1 MTAPAPP
8 GPDGWLEF
16 YDPDLYEQEIGP
28 GLRVGPAYAGL
39 LAESGLKT
47 VAEYGCGP
55 GEILVS
61 LARAGHVVTG
71 IDRSAAMTARARLR
85 VSEEPEAVA
94 RRITVVHAA
103 IEGLRLPQPIDAV
116 LMTNEFVLHL
126 LDPDT
131 LVAVLAGA
139 LNNIAPGGRLI
150 LDLPMIDLEL
160 LASAAGKFRDQEF
173 CRGYFAMSDGT
184 TLRVSER
191 VIFSAETWEKEMTF
205 KYERIDA
212 EGRGVDSFFRR
223 LRQRVWTAQEI
234 RFAIALAGAGA
245 IAVDSLAAFP
255 DRLFISAE
263 RRTGA

>member
-1 MTAPAPP
+1 MTTYAST

-39 LAESGLKT
+39 LAESGLQT

-71 IDRSAAMTARARLR
+71 IDRSAAMAHRARLR
-85 VSEEPEAVA
+85 ASEEPEEVA
-94 RRITVVHAA
+94 QRITILHAA
-103 IEGLRLPQPIDAV
+103 IEGLRLSQPVDAV

-126 LDPDT
+126 LEADT
-131 LVAVLAGA
+131 LVAALTGA
-139 LNNIAPGGRLI
+139 LDNLGPGGRLI
-150 LDLPMIDLEL
+150 LDLPVIDFEL
-160 LASAAGKFRDQEF
+160 LATAAGKFRDQEF
-173 CRGYFAMSDGT
+173 CRGYFPMSDGT

-191 VIFSAETWEKEMTF
+191 VLFSTATWEKEMTF
-205 KYERIDA
+205 AYERIDS
-212 EGRGVDSFFRR
+212 EGKATGSFFRR

-234 RFAIALAGAGA
+234 SFALALAGADN
-245 IAVDSLAAFP
+245 IAVDALAAFS
-255 DRLFISAE
+255 DRYFISAE
-263 RRTGA
+263 RRPGA

>member
-1 MTAPAPP
+1 MTVTAPL

-28 GLRVGPAYAGL
+28 GIRVGPAYAGL
-39 LAESGLKT
+39 LAKSGLRT

-55 GEILVS
+55 GEILVN

-71 IDRSAAMTARARLR
+71 IDRSAAMVDRARLR
-85 VSEEPEAVA
+85 ASEEPEEVA
-94 RRITVVHAA
+94 RRITVLHAG
-103 IEGLRLPQPIDAV
+103 IEGLRLPQPVDAV

-131 LVAVLAGA
+131 LVAALAGA
-139 LNNIAPGGRLI
+139 LDSITPGGRLI
-150 LDLPMIDLEL
+150 LDLPIIDFEL
-160 LASAAGKFRDQEF
+160 LANAAGKFRDQEF

-191 VIFSAETWEKEMTF
+191 IIFSTSTWEKEMTF

-212 EGRGVDSFFRR
+212 QGRTADSFFRR
-223 LRQRVWTAQEI
+223 LRQRVWTVQEI
-234 RFAIALAGAGA
+234 RFALALAGAGT
-245 IAVDSLAAFP
+245 IAVDALAAFP
-255 DRLFISAE
+255 DRLFIAAE
-263 RRTGA
+263 RSTGA

>member
-1 MTAPAPP
+1 MTAPAPT

-39 LAESGLKT
+39 LAESGLKS

-55 GEILVS
+55 GQILVT

-71 IDRSAAMTARARLR
+71 IDRSAAMAQRARLR
-85 VSEEPEAVA
+85 ASEEPEEVA
-94 RRITVVHAA
+94 SRITILHAA
-103 IEGLRLPQPIDAV
+103 IEELRLPQPVDAV

-126 LDPDT
+126 LDSDT
-131 LVAVLAGA
+131 LVAALSGA
-139 LNNIAPGGRLI
+139 LHNIAPGGRLI
-150 LDLPMIDLEL
+150 LDLPTIDFEL
-160 LASAAGKFRDQEF
+160 LATAAGKFRDQEF
-173 CRGYFAMSDGT
+173 CRGYFPMSDGT

-191 VIFSAETWEKEMTF
+191 IIFSTTQWEKEMTF

-212 EGRGVDSFFRR
+212 EGRATDRFFRR

-234 RFAIALAGAGA
+234 RFALALAGAGT
-245 IAVDSLAAFP
+245 ITVDALEAFS
-255 DRLFISAE
+255 DRLFISGE
-263 RRTGA
+263 RRTRP